1 MSELRDAN
9 ASLQQDIEREREME
23 RRRSAFFAAASHE
36 LKTPITVL
44 KGQLSGMLAGV
55 DIYQDRDKYLA
66 RSLAVTGRMEKLIQE
81 MLTIFRMEQDDSA
94 VRSDPVSLTELIQEQ
109 LDMAEDFAQLK
120 EQQISVSLPPKA
132 VIQGDRVLLSCA
144 ISNLLTNAL
153 KYSPDAALISVTLSE
168 RDTGLILDIENSGVH
183 IPPESLPRL
192 FEPFYRVEASRSR
205 ETGGSG
211 LGLYLARMIL
221 DRHKAVCTVMNTGIG
236 VRVTVNFS
244 YQKNDSL
251 HENYT

>member
-1 MSELRDAN
+1 
-9 ASLQQDIEREREME
+9 
-23 RRRSAFFAAASHE
+23 
-36 LKTPITVL
+36 
-44 KGQLSGMLAGV
+44 
-55 DIYQDRDKYLA
+55 
-66 RSLAVTGRMEKLIQE
+66 
-81 MLTIFRMEQDDSA
+81 MLTIFRMEQDDST

-109 LDMAEDFAQLK
+109 LDLAEDFAQLK

-192 FEPFYRVEASRSR
+192 FEPFYRIEASRSR

-236 VRVTVNFS
+236 VRVAVSFS

>member
-1 MSELRDAN
+1 
-9 ASLQQDIEREREME
+9 
-23 RRRSAFFAAASHE
+23 
-36 LKTPITVL
+36 
-44 KGQLSGMLAGV
+44 
-55 DIYQDRDKYLA
+55 
-66 RSLAVTGRMEKLIQE
+66 
-81 MLTIFRMEQDDSA
+81 
-94 VRSDPVSLTELIQEQ
+94 
-109 LDMAEDFAQLK
+109 
-120 EQQISVSLPPKA
+120 
-132 VIQGDRVLLSCA
+132 
-144 ISNLLTNAL
+144 LLTNAL

-221 DRHKAVCTVMNTGIG
+221 DRHKAVCTVMNTGFG
-236 VRVTVNFS
+236 VRVTLNFS